1 MAEHG
6 RETTLLRG
14 DWLRSRAHRDWLD
27 VQGQRLLD
35 FSKQAAVPQG
45 FAALDGHGRLSEDAG
60 ADTIL
65 TARMTHCYAIAALRG
80 LPGCAPLAA
89 HGVHALLGP
98 LRDADHGGWH
108 ESQQAAE
115 QKGGRKQA
123 YLHAFVGLAASSAV
137 VAGIEQAD
145 LLLELA
151 TEVLATR
158 FWDQDEGVFLES
170 FALDWSDLEAYRGA
184 NANMHSVE
192 SCLALA
198 DVTGDP
204 VWRRRALRVVE
215 RIIHTEAG
223 KRGHAVAEHF
233 DPAWQLLPDY
243 HKDRPTDDL
252 RPYGM
257 TPGHFVEWSH
267 LLLKLEAALLRES
280 GEAPDWLLDDARQLF
295 ETGMRCGWG
304 ADGSPGML
312 YTVDWDLEP
321 VVHNRPHWCQAEALV
336 AAASLWQRTG
346 QPVYQQWYRDI
357 WNYVDRH
364 MIDREHGSWK
374 QELDADQQLSADIYP
389 GKADLYHA
397 WQATMAPRLP
407 LAPSMAT
414 AVAAQAES
422 F

>member
-6 RETTLLRG
+6 EVAPAAGG
-14 DWLRSRAHRDWLD
+14 DWLRQHAHLAWLD
-27 VQGQRLLD
+27 AQGQRLLD
-35 FSKQAAVPQG
+35 FSKQAAVAQG
-45 FAALDGHGRLSEDAG
+45 FAALDGNGRLAEDAK

-65 TARMTHCYAIAALRG
+65 TARMTHCYAIASLRG

-89 HGVHALLGP
+89 HGVQALLGA
-98 LRDADHGGWH
+98 LRDEQHGGWY
-108 ESQQAAE
+108 ESQLDAE
-115 QKGGRKQA
+115 QHSGRKQA

-137 VAGIEQAD
+137 VAGIEQAG

-151 TEVLATR
+151 TDVLETR
-158 FWDQDEGVFLES
+158 FWSEEEGVFLES

-192 SCLALA
+192 SCMALA
-198 DVTGDP
+198 DVSGDSR
-204 VWRRRALRVVE
+204 WRQRALRVVE
-215 RIIHTEAG
+215 RIIHTEA
-223 KRGHAVAEHF
+223 RRRDYAVAEHF
-233 DPAWQLLPDY
+233 DAHWTLLPDY
-243 HKDRPTDDL
+243 HRDRPTDDL

-267 LLLKLEAALLRES
+267 LLLKLEAALLREH
-280 GEAPDWLLDDARQLF
+280 GDAPSWLLEDARRLF
-295 ETGMRCGWG
+295 ETGMHCGWA
-304 ADGSPGML
+304 ADGSPGLL
-312 YTVDWDLEP
+312 YTVDWELDP

-346 QPVYQQWYRDI
+346 QTIYQQWYRTI
-357 WNYVDRH
+357 WNYVDRY

-374 QELDADQQLSADIYP
+374 QELDADQQLSEAIYP

-397 WQATMAPRLP
+397 WQSTMAPRLP

-414 AVAAQAES
+414 AVAAQAGS
-422 F
+422 L